1 MGQTLYQVPK
11 PLSGEIHHK
20 IELLS
25 RNSFVEQRF
34 HIKFVDGK
42 SEFLERSVE
51 INRKEVDF
59 KDLYKNIIQKWSGSN
74 CAKQDSHLNFIGR
87 DQVIRSPLVLF

>member
-59 KDLYKNIIQKWSGSN
+59 KDLYKNIIQK
-74 CAKQDSHLNFIGR
+74 
-87 DQVIRSPLVLF
+87 